1 MSIENISISIDP
13 SPLVN
18 IIKTVIRDEMQPTL
32 YGNDNSIAQVVNEE
46 IDNNPRVHDRV
57 LFLINQIMDGSK
69 FNQRIDAAISDFFE
83 NGYSASSVI
92 ARAIDY
98 KEIADNIDAEDVA
111 SHLSPS
117 RIAAYVHI
125 SDIANEISVS
135 DVAEEMAEKIQSDL
149 DYTEIANNIQLAD
162 LASEIDVETLM
173 DKIDYRKLAK
183 ALLAEF
189 AAAKTNA

>member
-32 YGNDNSIAQVVNEE
+32 YGNDNTLSQMINGE
-46 IDNNPRVHDRV
+46 IDNSPRIKDRILSLV
-57 LFLINQIMDGSK
+57 RENMETRLFEDAVSDIVSSNIERHVNDNINY
-69 FNQRIDAAISDFFE
+69 E
-83 NGYSASSVI
+83 
-92 ARAIDY
+92 
-98 KEIADNIDAEDVA
+98 EIAQNIDASDVA
-111 SHLSPS
+111 SYIRMS
-117 RIAAYVHI
+117 RLAAEI
-125 SDIANEISVS
+125 NAADIASEISVS
-135 DVAEEMAEKIQSDL
+135 DVADELADKIQSDL

-189 AAAKTNA
+189 ASAKTNA

>member
-32 YGNDNSIAQVVNEE
+32 YGNDNTLAAVVNDE
-46 IDNNPRVHDRV
+46 IDNSPRIKDRILSLV
-57 LFLINQIMDGSK
+57 RENMETRLFEDAVSDIVSSNIERLVNDNINY
-69 FNQRIDAAISDFFE
+69 R
-83 NGYSASSVI
+83 
-92 ARAIDY
+92 
-98 KEIADNIDAEDVA
+98 EIADNIDAEDVA
-111 SHLSPS
+111 SHLSAS
-117 RIAAYVHI
+117 RIAAYVHTA
-125 SDIANEISVS
+125 DIANEISVS

-189 AAAKTNA
+189 ASKTNA

>member
-32 YGNDNSIAQVVNEE
+32 YGNGNILSQMINDEIENS
-46 IDNNPRVHDRV
+46 PRVKERMQSLVEDH
-57 LFLINQIMDGSK
+57 INY
-69 FNQRIDAAISDFFE
+69 R
-83 NGYSASSVI
+83 
-92 ARAIDY
+92 
-98 KEIADNIDAEDVA
+98 EIADNIDAEDVA
-111 SHLSPS
+111 SHLSAS

-125 SDIANEISVS
+125 ADIANEISVS
-135 DVAEEMAEKIQSDL
+135 DVAEEMADKIQSDL